1 MLDFWFEKCVNKLFL
16 EILFLKVL
24 KLCKMAH
31 CHLKCKFRWNVVS
44 QAMESGL
51 NNPSVTYEIIF
62 VSFVDLVN
70 CANNSVNISE
80 DSVPDSFDGI

>member
-1 MLDFWFEKCVNKLFL
+1 
-16 EILFLKVL
+16 
-24 KLCKMAH
+24 
-31 CHLKCKFRWNVVS
+31 
-44 QAMESGL
+44 MESGL

-80 DSVPDSFDGI
+80 GSVPDSFDGIYKLLKS